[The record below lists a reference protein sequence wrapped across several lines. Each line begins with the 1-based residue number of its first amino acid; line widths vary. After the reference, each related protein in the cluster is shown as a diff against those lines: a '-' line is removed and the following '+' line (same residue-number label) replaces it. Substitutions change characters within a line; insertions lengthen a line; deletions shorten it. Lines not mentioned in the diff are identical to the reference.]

1 MLAEATLNLPQKRT
15 RDRDQL
21 SQSHRPSCRLHS
33 WAFLFVLFMILNPLP
48 TMLTADTIASFE
60 DPAFLEDWAVVNDT
74 VMGGVSRSR
83 IEQTGEGNLRF
94 TGDLSLRNNGGFVS
108 MRNRPSRLSLEDAD
122 GLALRVRG
130 DGRTY
135 YLDLRPGGQ
144 RMGGS
149 FRAPFKT
156 VEGEWTEVVIPL
168 TDFFAQSFG
177 RVISNAVL
185 DPSSIT
191 SIGFTLSDKQPGAF
205 SLEVESVKRVVDDSF
220 QNAQATLTNPAN
232 QARVLIELAISKG
245 VPLFNEGNEA
255 GCAAVYEVACVALL
269 TMPGVSNTSINRLS
283 RALNELVATSSD
295 AQRAWILRYAL
306 DDTYRDLGAGDELGS
321 TQ

>member
-1 MLAEATLNLPQKRT
+1 MSPF
-15 RDRDQL
+15 L
-21 SQSHRPSCRLHS
+21 SQNSPRRIECIRKGAL
-33 WAFLFVLFMILNPLP
+33 LLVLTAVFNVFP

-60 DPAFLEDWAVVNDT
+60 DPAFLEDWGVVNDT

-83 IEQTGEGNLRF
+83 IEQTEEGNLLF

-108 MRNRPSRLSLEDAD
+108 MRNRPSRLSLENAN
-122 GLALRVRG
+122 AIVLRVRG

-149 FRAPFKT
+149 FRAPFDT
-156 VEGEWTEVVIPL
+156 VEGEWTEVVIPM

-177 RVISNAVL
+177 RVIPNAVL
-185 DPSSIT
+185 DPSSIS
-191 SIGFTLSDKQPGAF
+191 SIGFTLSDKNPGPF
-205 SLEVESVKRVVDDSF
+205 RLEVESVKRVVDASF
-220 QNAQATLTNPAN
+220 QNAQPAMTNPID
-232 QARVLIELAISKG
+232 QPRILIELAISRG

-255 GCAAVYEVACVALL
+255 ACAAVYEVACVALL
-269 TMPGVSNTSINRLS
+269 TMPGVSESSVNRIS
-283 RALNELVATSSD
+283 RALNEIVATTSD

-306 DDTYRDLGAGDELGS
+306 DDTYRDLAAGGELGS